1 MNRKEL
7 VTRIADKTGL
17 YGKTVN
23 QVIGSFVEEVQEML
37 ASGEEIKIQGLGT
50 FDIQSRAPRKARNIS
65 SGDFVEVPA
74 RSIPRFKAS
83 RILKDKVEDEI
94 AKE

>member
-7 VTRIADKTGL
+7 VTRIADRTGL

-23 QVIGSFVEEVQEML
+23 QVVGTFVEEIQSAL
-37 ASGEEIKIQGLGT
+37 ISGEEIKIQGLGT

-65 SGDFVEVPA
+65 SGDFVDVPA
-74 RSIPRFKAS
+74 RSIPRFRAS
-83 RILKDKVEDEI
+83 EILKDKIDDEFVE
-94 AKE
+94 K